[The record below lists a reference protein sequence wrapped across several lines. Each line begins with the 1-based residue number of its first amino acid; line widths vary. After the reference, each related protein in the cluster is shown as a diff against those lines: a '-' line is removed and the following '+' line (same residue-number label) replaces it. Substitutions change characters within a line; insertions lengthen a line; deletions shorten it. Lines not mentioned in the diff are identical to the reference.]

1 MPLVRAL
8 GGPVAPDA
16 WRGGLHM
23 TSHLG
28 PGPATVRVRVAFDWS
43 LAPARDVIAFLRGSE
58 KPDQWVIR
66 GNHHDAWVNG
76 ANDPVSGLVALLA
89 EARAV
94 GRLARDGSR
103 PRRTIVYAAWDAEE
117 PGLLGSTEWVEDHAE
132 ELRAKAVAYVNSDGN
147 GRGFLQAG
155 GSHALERL
163 VGEVAK
169 DVRDPQRGSSVE
181 ERRQARLLAEGEP
194 EDQ

>member
-1 MPLVRAL
+1 MPPPPHTNTRVCLYTSGTALPSPRARA
-8 GGPVAPDA
+8 APLPPEA
-16 WRGGLHM
+16 GRGGLPT
-23 TSHLG
+23 TSPLG
-28 PGPATVRVRVAFDWS
+28 PAPATVRLKLAFDWS
-43 LAPARDVIAFLRGSE
+43 LAPARDVIAVLRGSA

-76 ANDPVSGLVALLA
+76 ADDPVSGLIALLA

-94 GRLARDGSR
+94 GGLAREGAR

-147 GRGFLQAG
+147 GRGF
-155 GSHALERL
+155 
-163 VGEVAK
+163 
-169 DVRDPQRGSSVE
+169 
-181 ERRQARLLAEGEP
+181 
-194 EDQ
+194 